1 MAQTGKSS
9 DRCSGSAVSKNT
21 LIYKKE
27 WIFFFIENS
36 DEPMVKNWAL
46 LVNLIFLI
54 LIKKN
59 DSDSLTICQN

>member
-21 LIYKKE
+21 LIYKE
-27 WIFFFIENS
+27 ERIFFIENY

-54 LIKKN
+54 LIKKKMIQI
-59 DSDSLTICQN
+59 L

>member
-27 WIFFFIENS
+27 MIFFIENS

-54 LIKKN
+54 LIKKKN